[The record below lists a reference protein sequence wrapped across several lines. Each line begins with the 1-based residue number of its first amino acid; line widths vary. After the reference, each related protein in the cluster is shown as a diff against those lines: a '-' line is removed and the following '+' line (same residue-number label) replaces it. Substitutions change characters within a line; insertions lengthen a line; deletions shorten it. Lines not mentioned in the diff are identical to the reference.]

1 MDAFEQ
7 ITTNPAFC
15 RHVTEVVYDGRL
27 FHKHFL
33 KPKTYHTAYQS
44 YVLEQPEEW
53 REAIL
58 ADCKR
63 AEKEIRRK
71 KNGIR
76 GAGSELTEGEKIA
89 LKAVRERTYN
99 GRLRKS
105 MKEYMKFYIE
115 QERILDNCRDKDVLF
130 AGMKQMPNI
139 YRLSI
144 INQFGKSDD
153 RSSMEHSWYDKMTT
167 RSFGC
172 SLTPTQWPKRYLI
185 SSDMVTVEDARLSG
199 RPWDCRSIVN
209 ILQAAAMHNL
219 GIEGFELGSA
229 RSKAPIGIFSNNS
242 TTVLEQHKASLRD
255 LRISGAYITPQQG
268 TWKDV
273 AHRLGQSLELR
284 NLGLCRIIDT
294 SEPGHDMYYSGGY
307 SMLAIPSFSPE
318 HYDIYESM
326 DFVEVWQ
333 KRTGPDHW

>member
-7 ITTNPAFC
+7 ITANPAFC
-15 RHVTEVVYDGRL
+15 RHVTEVVYNGSW

-33 KPKTYHTAYQS
+33 KPKIYDKAYKL
-44 YVLEQPEEW
+44 YVLEQPLEW

-71 KNGIR
+71 TNDIR
-76 GAGSELTEGEKIA
+76 GAGSELTETEKIA

-105 MKEYMKFYIE
+105 MIQYMQFYIE

-144 INQFGKSDD
+144 IDQFGKSDD
-153 RSSMEHSWYDKMTT
+153 RSSMEHSWYDKMT

-172 SLTPTQWPKRYLI
+172 SLTPTK
-185 SSDMVTVEDARLSG
+185 
-199 RPWDCRSIVN
+199 
-209 ILQAAAMHNL
+209 
-219 GIEGFELGSA
+219 
-229 RSKAPIGIFSNNS
+229 
-242 TTVLEQHKASLRD
+242 
-255 LRISGAYITPQQG
+255 
-268 TWKDV
+268 
-273 AHRLGQSLELR
+273 
-284 NLGLCRIIDT
+284 
-294 SEPGHDMYYSGGY
+294 
-307 SMLAIPSFSPE
+307 
-318 HYDIYESM
+318 
-326 DFVEVWQ
+326 
-333 KRTGPDHW
+333 